1 MRKLYL
7 NILRILWIWVVAM
20 ATPAFAQDLIQD
32 KDRIDQLKSKMEAYQ
47 KKRDGLLEHMVDR
60 HKNFYEGYLSF
71 FNEQKKIRMELEN
84 DLFIPYTDVHVP
96 PSELFTE
103 QLLVARHSRLCLGET
118 TAKRV
123 SFHPCNEKTGGL
135 LWATKRVH
143 FNNVTQQITINK
155 VHTEKRIKKILG
167 QKIKVDVIIK
177 NPE

>member
-32 KDRIDQLKSKMEAYQ
+32 EDRIDQLKSKMEAYQ

-84 DLFIPYTDVHVP
+84 DLFIPFTDV
-96 PSELFTE
+96 
-103 QLLVARHSRLCLGET
+103 LC
-118 TAKRV
+118 AA
-123 SFHPCNEKTGGL
+123 SPD
-135 LWATKRVH
+135 
-143 FNNVTQQITINK
+143 Q
-155 VHTEKRIKKILG
+155 
-167 QKIKVDVIIK
+167 
-177 NPE
+177 